1 MLISKNNLK
10 IKKNIILMNFQVKI
24 TLKNNIYH
32 RKITIYPNLL
42 VQLTSRSKK
51 QKDRKCNSQLVI
63 FLDISEECGTKV
75 TWTIFRN
82 IKIGTSNAA

>member
-1 MLISKNNLK
+1 
-10 IKKNIILMNFQVKI
+10 MNFQI
-24 TLKNNIYH
+24 NNILKNNIYTL
-32 RKITIYPNLL
+32 KKTIYPDLL

-51 QKDRKCNSQLVI
+51 QKDRKCSSQLVI
-63 FLDISEECGTKV
+63 FLDISVECGTKV